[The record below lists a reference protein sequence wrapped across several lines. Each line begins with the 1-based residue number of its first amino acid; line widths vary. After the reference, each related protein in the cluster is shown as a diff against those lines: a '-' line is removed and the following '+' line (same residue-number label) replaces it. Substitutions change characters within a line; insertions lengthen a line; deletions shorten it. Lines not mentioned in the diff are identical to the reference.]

1 MAGRIGDKV
10 SRRYRGIS
18 ISASALCVVALLT
31 ELFLARPAAAATCI
45 APDHL
50 QIDAISKRFSQ
61 ERYLA
66 GVDNPLKSEGE
77 LKLTRDRITWHMT
90 VPFDVETII
99 TPQGI
104 TQSIDG
110 GPAEPTGDIAGLG
123 PKIATLF
130 ANLLQG
136 RWSELGSVFNV
147 LKKPV
152 AAGEPWAV
160 SLQTI
165 DPKLG
170 EAISQIDIEG
180 CTDISKI
187 KISHK
192 NGDYELIRFDM
203 GNASTP

>member
-1 MAGRIGDKV
+1 VAGRIEGNV
-10 SRRYRGIS
+10 SRPYRVVS
-18 ISASALCVVALLT
+18 ISAWALCVVPLLAA
-31 ELFLARPAAAATCI
+31 LFLAQSAAAGTCI
-45 APDHL
+45 APDQF
-50 QIDAISKRFSQ
+50 QIDAINKHFSQ
-61 ERYLA
+61 ERFLA

-130 ANLLQG
+130 ADLLQG
-136 RWSELGSVFNV
+136 RWSELGSVFKV
-147 LKKPV
+147 LRKPV
-152 AAGEPWAV
+152 APGEPWAV
-160 SLQTI
+160 SLETI

-180 CTDISKI
+180 CADISKI
-187 KISHK
+187 RINHK
-192 NGDYELIRFDM
+192 NGDYELIRFDT
-203 GNASTP
+203 GNSSTP